1 MAVTMPAPV
10 RRCGAVVHL
19 LLMVATSAASGSAWA
34 GELTPVNLRSSE
46 KQFLRPIGL
55 LIDRKMK
62 KTATGALISDCHVL
76 TNRHAVGG
84 IRPVDSNGQHE
95 VIEDLNVDVTGNV
108 LEFHIGDTGLSWKAT
123 VVASGPGSSSGDWA
137 VLRIAQ
143 SPGRHY
149 GAVALA
155 DIAAESGE
163 TVLTAGYPGDKF
175 YRYDAEGQASRDTR
189 LWQQTGTLQ
198 REQHFWTADLEAPA
212 GLSGAPVFVERG
224 DDHLVVGLLRAE
236 LPLSNASPTESAH
249 AHGAAQI
256 VPLSGLVEQIRAIV
270 SEHPC
275 R

>member
-1 MAVTMPAPV
+1 MRAPV

-46 KQFLRPIGL
+46 KRFLRPVGL

-84 IRPVDSNGQHE
+84 ILPVDSNGKHE
-95 VIEDLNVDVTGNV
+95 VLEDLNVDVTGNV
-108 LEFHIGDTGLSWKAT
+108 LEFQIGDTGLSWKAT
-123 VVASGPGSSSGDWA
+123 VVASGPGGSGGDWA

-143 SPGRHY
+143 SPGKQY

-155 DIAAESGE
+155 AIATESGE

-175 YRYDAEGQASRDTR
+175 YRYDAEGHASRDMR

-198 REQHFWTADLEAPA
+198 HQQHFWTADLDVRA

-224 DDHLVVGLLRAE
+224 NDHFVVGLLRAE
-236 LPLSNASPTESAH
+236 LPFSNAPRTESAH
-249 AHGAAQI
+249 AHGVAQI
-256 VPLSGLVEQIRAIV
+256 VPLSGVVEQIRAIV
-270 SEHPC
+270 SEHPG